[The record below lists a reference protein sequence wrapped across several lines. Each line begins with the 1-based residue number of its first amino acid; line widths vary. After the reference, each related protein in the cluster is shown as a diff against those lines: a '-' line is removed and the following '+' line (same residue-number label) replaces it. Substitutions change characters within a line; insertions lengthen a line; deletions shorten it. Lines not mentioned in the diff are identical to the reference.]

1 MYPEFCVV
9 KGTNKD
15 WLNTGLGLQGGKLTP
30 TEKEGQPSLQFD
42 LPGLR
47 LGDWVAPLL
56 QAFRC
61 FTRLGKTYMVL
72 VQNGSAGKR
81 MQGAELQWRN
91 DSSISCAIQHS
102 SLVIFMETT
111 TVKQNLARCDQR
123 FHRNHC

>member
-1 MYPEFCVV
+1 MYPEFWVL

-15 WLNTGLGLQGGKLTP
+15 WLNTGLGLQGGKFTP

-81 MQGAELQWRN
+81 MQGAELRGEMTPALAVQF
-91 DSSISCAIQHS
+91 SIVH
-102 SLVIFMETT
+102 
-111 TVKQNLARCDQR
+111 
-123 FHRNHC
+123 

>member
-15 WLNTGLGLQGGKLTP
+15 WLNTGLGLQGGELTP
-30 TEKEGQPSLQFD
+30 TEKEGHPYLQFD

-56 QAFRC
+56 QAFCC
-61 FTRLGKTYMVL
+61 FTRLGRIYVVL
-72 VQNGSAGKR
+72 VQNRSAGKHL
-81 MQGAELQWRN
+81 QGAELQWRN

-102 SLVIFMETT
+102 YVSYFHGNDHSKTKPCT
-111 TVKQNLARCDQR
+111 KQNL
-123 FHRNHC
+123 